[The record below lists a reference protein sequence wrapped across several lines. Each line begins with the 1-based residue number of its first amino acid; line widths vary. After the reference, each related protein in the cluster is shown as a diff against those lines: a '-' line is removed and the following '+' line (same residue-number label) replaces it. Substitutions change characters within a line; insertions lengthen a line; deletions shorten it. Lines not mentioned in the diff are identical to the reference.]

1 MTASASLMQPQHAD
15 STEGDSLP
23 STRPIQAI
31 NRRHPEAH
39 MLFWQYRGSTTF
51 SINGK
56 PFRTSTKQALWVP
69 ANFRH
74 DIYVDA
80 NSVLLR
86 IFFDTAEVAITRPLQ
101 EPRIFQVDQELAGHL
116 MGMVQSDSSI
126 LQHARGLER
135 YIVNKL
141 SRQCC
146 ALTWPT
152 TPAARKIAELLIDAP
167 GDPRTLHELAE
178 LVHASSRTIER
189 AFLTETGD
197 TFQEWRMQSR
207 TAKAKQLIIDGLPID
222 SVAIHVGYS
231 TASAFG
237 RAFKKRTGFSPS
249 GYFNHHVENYPRS

>member
-1 MTASASLMQPQHAD
+1 MTASLSLTQPHSAD
-15 STEGDSLP
+15 STGGDSLP
-23 STRPIQAI
+23 NTRPVRAL

-51 SINGK
+51 AINDER
-56 PFRTSTKQALWVP
+56 FRTCAKQALWVP

-74 DIYVDA
+74 DVYVDA

-86 IFFDTAEVAITRPLQ
+86 IFFDADEVAIPTVLK
-101 EPRIFQVDQELAGHL
+101 EARIFQVDQELAGHL

-126 LQHARGLER
+126 LQHDCGLDQ
-135 YIVNKL
+135 YVLNKL

-146 ALTWPT
+146 TLPWPE
-152 TPAARKIAELLIDAP
+152 TPAARKIAELLNDDP

-178 LVHASSRTIER
+178 LVHTSPRTIER

-222 SVAIHVGYS
+222 SVALHVGYS

-249 GYFNHHVENYPRS
+249 GYFTEHVENNQRS